1 MKVLLYSLLVIGFGF
16 GFLLFLEQPPTIPVR
31 DAAPKDWSSESF
43 WHGSWGVS
51 GIHKGIDIFAKR
63 GAVVEAATTGL
74 VIFEGQRSLGGNVI
88 VVLGPSLLVHDYA
101 HLQGSNVT
109 MFSFVHRGEQI
120 GTVGTSGNAA
130 DKAPHLHYSV
140 MSLWPQI
147 PSYAPNV
154 AQGWKQMFYLDPNK
168 YLKAAME
175 G

>member
-1 MKVLLYSLLVIGFGF
+1 VKVLLYFFVVISFCF

-31 DAAPKDWSSESF
+31 DANSNDWSSESF
-43 WHGSWGVS
+43 WHGGWGVS
-51 GIHKGIDIFAKR
+51 GIHKGIDIFARR
-63 GAVVEAATTGL
+63 GAVVQSAAAGL
-74 VIFEGQRSLGGNVI
+74 VIFEGQRSLGGNVVI
-88 VVLGPSLLVHDYA
+88 VLGPSLLVHDYA

-147 PSYAPNV
+147 SSYASNV
-154 AQGWKQMFYLDPNK
+154 AQGWKQMFYLDPNN
-168 YLKAAME
+168 YLKTATE